1 MSNPFE
7 TMISFTC
14 DYSEGAHPKIL
25 ERLTATN
32 FEQLPGY
39 GMDPYCES
47 AKEKIRAACGAPEAE
62 VFFLVGGTQTNST
75 IIAAMLADYE
85 GVVSAVT
92 GHIGVHEAGAVE
104 YTGHKVLTIPSHHGK
119 VDPKELRD
127 YLEAATTDPNY
138 EHMVFPGMVYIS
150 FPTEY
155 GTIYSKAELEE
166 IHGIA
171 AHYGLPLMI
180 DGARLGYG
188 LASPACDLTLP
199 ELASL
204 CEVFYIGGTK
214 VGCFCGEAVVF
225 PRGNAP
231 KHFYTITKQHG
242 AMLAKGRLLGIQF
255 DTLFTDNLY
264 FEISRHAIDM
274 AMQLKELLRQKGCTF
289 FIDSPTNQQF
299 IVLENKKI
307 EELGKHIAYDPWDR
321 VDADHTAI
329 RLATSWATQPEQL
342 EELKRWI

>member
-1 MSNPFE
+1 
-7 TMISFTC
+7 MISFTC

-25 ERLTATN
+25 DRLAATN

-39 GMDPYCES
+39 GTDPYCEA
-47 AKEKIRAACGAPEAE
+47 AKAKIRAACGAPDAE

-85 GVVSAVT
+85 GVVSPET

-104 YTGHKVLTIPSHHGK
+104 YTGHKVLTIPSHCGK
-119 VDPKELRD
+119 IDPKELRD

-166 IHGIA
+166 IHAIA

-188 LASPACDLTLP
+188 LTSPACDLTLP
-199 ELASL
+199 ELAAL

-274 AMQLKELLRQKGCTF
+274 AMQLKEMLRGKGCTF

-299 IVLENKKI
+299 IVLENKQI
-307 EELGKHIAYDPWDR
+307 EELGKHVAYDPWDR
-321 VDADHTAI
+321 IDADHTAI
-329 RLATSWATQPEQL
+329 RLATSWATTPDQL
-342 EELKRWI
+342 VELKRWL

>member
-1 MSNPFE
+1 
-7 TMISFTC
+7 MISFTC

-25 ERLTATN
+25 ERLVASN
-32 FEQLPGY
+32 MEQLPGY
-39 GMDPYCES
+39 GTDHYCES
-47 AKEKIRAACGAPEAE
+47 AKVRIREACGAPDAE

-75 IIAAMLADYE
+75 VIAAMLNDYE
-85 GVVSAVT
+85 GVVSAET

-104 YTGHKVLTIPSHHGK
+104 YTGHKVLTIPGRQGK
-119 VDPKELRD
+119 INPAELQD
-127 YLEAATTDPNY
+127 YLTAATTDPNY

-155 GTIYSKAELEE
+155 GTLYTKAELKI
-166 IHGIA
+166 IHDIA
-171 AHYGLPLMI
+171 GQFGLPLFI

-188 LASPACDLTLP
+188 LMSPACDVTLP
-199 ELASL
+199 ELAQL
-204 CEVFYIGGTK
+204 CDVFYIGGTK

-242 AMLAKGRLLGIQF
+242 AMMAKGRLLGIQF

-274 AMQLKELLRQKGCTF
+274 AMKLKQMLKEKGCRF

-299 IVLENKKI
+299 VILENIKI
-307 EELGKHIAYDPWDR
+307 KELSKHVAFDLWDR
-321 VDADHTAI
+321 IDADHTAV
-329 RLATSWATQPEQL
+329 RFATSWATPEEHI
-342 EELKRWI
+342 EELRHWI